1 MSRHQGTVARV
12 VSVAAVMAGLV
23 SLVSAQSPSLG
34 ELAKKEAERRKA
46 VQASGKVY
54 TNDSLT
60 SRPSP
65 LPPAAPTGPAAPA
78 SAQPPSPA
86 APGAA
91 KTDDKDKP
99 ANAPVDRKAEESA
112 WRQRMQAAR
121 DALQRSQVLAEALQ
135 SRINALTSDFTSRDD
150 PHQRDVVAS
159 DRQKALAELDRVK
172 NDIANNTK
180 AIEDLKTEARRA
192 GVPPGWLR

>member
-112 WRQRMQAAR
+112 RAAF
-121 DALQRSQVLAEALQ
+121 A
-135 SRINALTSDFTSRDD
+135 ALTGPF
-150 PHQRDVVAS
+150 
-159 DRQKALAELDRVK
+159 AERFPGTPELRGESEFQWV
-172 NDIANNTK
+172 
-180 AIEDLKTEARRA
+180 RRRTVMHECA
-192 GVPPGWLR
+192 GWLRCASIRTARCGMR